1 MAEENIDDVENSTD
15 QETSLQGGAYEVL
28 RKRLTGLNSTLCET
42 LEQINVKRKEIFG
55 GQESLILSSERI
67 QTENNCTPRDII
79 GIGEELLFGYNVFLG
94 LRSETKLSDVF
105 SVYKFENNTFQAR
118 PLDIIDDK
126 DFERDFKELYKYY
139 KNVRFLQFIKNTG
152 RLLMI
157 FQIGE
162 STDDIKIFRFDLNSD
177 TLKYIDNRGD
187 MDYKQPPQHDF
198 EWSKAGFDDYVQGEH
213 GHVNIL
219 DKVFV
224 ECIGGDLTIK
234 IEDNTS
240 TGEGIYAEPVENA
253 DQTLDDAE
261 IHYAELGNL
270 ILLRMLPYR
279 ENAYRHFVYNT
290 VNQTV
295 ARIDSIGH
303 SCIQLPEDHG
313 IIVPKGYYLQDGV
326 TRQFDEDVENMKFL
340 ECIKSPN
347 GEDFLYIFY
356 NEDQGKHILI
366 QYNLISKDIANP
378 LVCHGYSLFD
388 NGQMVLFSSPD
399 EEPKRNHAM
408 QIWQTPFYGDSFEVP
423 QTSDSYLTKVGNRD
437 LVRGISEG
445 YSISRQITSETV
457 NLAVYQQLIKTAQ
470 NMLDGYHWLQNE
482 EVFSI
487 SKIIQEVKDAAIA
500 AVDEYEK
507 VQRIRENTKNQISE
521 NAQAVHKLLIESS
534 PDSMTSIESFVKSLA
549 EIRTRR
555 GQVISLRELRYAD
568 MDKIDEMDKKLEE
581 ANENVATTCVDFLML
596 PESMESYIN
605 KDNDINADLDKCEK
619 IADVKPLAE
628 KVEELA
634 EGLDLLTDIVNNL
647 NIEDATKT
655 TQIVD
660 KITDVYAG
668 LNRTRA
674 TVRNMRKSLGQAEA
688 KAEFGAQHKL
698 VSQSITNYIG
708 MCDTVERCD
717 EYLTK
722 VMINLE
728 ELEGQFA
735 DYDEYVEQL
744 IEKREEANNAFSGR
758 KQTLDEEQKRKT
770 TSLLSSA
777 ERILKG
783 IINRAETFKAVDE
796 INAYFAS
803 DLMVSKLRDIIKK
816 LTTSGDTV
824 KADDLNGRLKSA
836 KDEVS
841 RRLRDKLDLFE
852 DGENVIKFG
861 DFKFSVN
868 TQDLELTTIF
878 KDNEMFFHLTGTDYY
893 EQIENPEFLETRE
906 LWQQELVSEDRNVTR
921 SEYLAYKILQAAIS
935 NSNNLSI
942 DLLAKC
948 VRKDEGLLK
957 IVQDFAASRYSEGYD
972 KGIHDNDASLILTEL
987 VKLYNSCELLRYDS
1001 TSRAHA
1007 IIFWAFFDNE
1017 EVKVSLREKM
1027 RSYGALPRI
1036 FDYNDLKHEYV
1047 AEVREQL
1054 ALFYQDLG
1062 REVPSAV
1069 LGHAAEFLYYELQ
1082 DKEDLEFTINALAK
1096 ALFKRFNDFL
1106 KNQKVLDA
1114 FKDDIS
1120 KQISVKNRLNLI
1132 YDWVSTYV
1140 QTQEQVD
1147 SEHLI
1152 WEVIALIAAGDV
1164 IKQETSSIST
1174 YVQVEGLLSQ
1184 HSLIQDKK
1192 LDIYFD
1198 RFLLKMKDFTDNQV
1212 PMFEKY
1218 TRMRTSLTEERRI
1231 DMRLSEFK
1239 PKVMGG
1245 FVRNKL
1251 INDVY
1256 LNLVGAN
1263 FAKQMGVVGENKRTD
1278 LMGLLLLISPPGYG
1292 KTTLMEYIS
1301 SRLGLTFMKINGPA
1315 IGHLVTSLDPAEAPN
1330 ATAREELYK
1339 LNLSLEMGNNVMI
1352 YLDDIQHLNP
1362 EFLQK
1367 FISLCDAQRKIEGVY
1382 KGVTRTYDLRGKKV
1396 AVVMAG
1402 NPYTESG
1409 GKFQIPDMLANRAD
1423 TYNLGDIGSSNSDA
1437 FDMSFI
1443 ENTMTSNAVLSTVS
1457 SHSHEDIYKFTQIVE
1472 RGSDEGIEFNYNYSA
1487 AEVNEITTVLKKLFM
1502 IRDTVLKVNQQYIY
1516 SAAQEDEY
1524 RTEPGFKLQ
1533 GSYRNM
1539 NKMAEKVFPVMTDD
1553 EVQQVINDHYFNE
1566 AQTLT
1571 AGAESNV
1578 LKFKEMTETL
1588 TEQEAG
1594 RWENMKGEFNRRQ
1607 TLSGVD
1613 DGDDLGKIVAQL
1625 SSFGAGIQQIKAAL
1639 DSGVNGGI
1647 KELVSVI
1654 KDGGLSQQTDM
1665 SSVKEIAELMKSGG
1679 LSKPI
1684 DMAPLA
1690 EAISTMHAA
1699 SSASEPEAVSAEL
1712 LTRQAQAM
1720 EDIAKLVEEINGQS
1734 QTFASLK
1741 NLIHRLINGDLSIQF
1756 NGQ

>member
-1 MAEENIDDVENSTD
+1 MAEENIQENDSTE
-15 QETSLQGGAYEVL
+15 ETTLQGGAYEVL
-28 RKRLTGLNSTLCET
+28 RKRLSALNTTLCGT
-42 LEQINVKRKEIFG
+42 LEKINIKRKEVFG
-55 GQESLILSSERI
+55 GNESQVLGNDRI

-79 GIGEELLFGYNVFLG
+79 GIGKTMLFGYNVYLG
-94 LRSETKLSDVF
+94 LRSETKISDVF
-105 SVYKFENNTFQAR
+105 SCHKFEDNTFHVQ
-118 PLDIIDDK
+118 PLDLLSDK

-139 KNVRFLQFIKNTG
+139 KNVRFLQFIKTPG
-152 RLLMI
+152 RLLMV

-162 STDDIKIFRFDLNSD
+162 SVDDIKVLRFSLDGEV
-177 TLKYIDNRGD
+177 LKYIDNRGD
-187 MDYKQPPQHDF
+187 MDYKFPPQQDF
-198 EWSKAGFDDYVQGEH
+198 EWIKTSFNDYVQGEFAH
-213 GHVNIL
+213 INIL

-234 IEDNTS
+234 IEDNTTS
-240 TGEGIYAEPVENA
+240 GGGLYSEPVENA

-270 ILLRMLPYR
+270 ILLKMHPYR
-279 ENAYRHFVYNT
+279 EKVCRYFVYNT
-290 VNQTV
+290 VNETV
-295 ARIDSIGH
+295 ERIDSIGQ

-326 TRQFDEDVENMKFL
+326 TRQFEENVDDMKFL
-340 ECIKSPN
+340 ECLKSPN

-356 NEDQGKHILI
+356 NENNGKHILL
-366 QYNLISKDIANP
+366 QYNLITKEIGNP
-378 LVCHGYSLFD
+378 LICHGYSLFD
-388 NGQMVLFSSPD
+388 DGQMILFSSPD

-408 QIWQTPFYGDSFEVP
+408 QIWQTPFYSESFEV
-423 QTSDSYLTKVGNRD
+423 TIDSTSYLTKVGNRD

-445 YSISRQITSETV
+445 YSISRQVSSETI

-470 NMLDGYHWLQNE
+470 NMLDGYHWLQHD
-482 EVFSI
+482 EVFTVSTTI
-487 SKIIQEVKDAAIA
+487 HEIKDAAIA

-507 VQRIRENTKNQISE
+507 VQRIRENTKSQIAE
-521 NAQAVHKLLIESS
+521 NSDAVKKLMLDCS
-534 PDSMTSIESFVKSLA
+534 PDSMTAIDIFVDALA
-549 EIRTRR
+549 DIRTLR
-555 GQVISLRELRYAD
+555 GQVISLRDLRYAD
-568 MDKIDEMDKKLEE
+568 LGKIDVMDKQLAE
-581 ANENVATTCVDFLML
+581 ANETVATACVDFLML
-596 PESMESYIN
+596 PESMEAYLNQNTEIN
-605 KDNDINADLDKCEK
+605 EDLDKCEK
-619 IADVKPLAE
+619 IADVKPLGK
-628 KVEELA
+628 KVEDLA

-655 TQIVD
+655 TKIVD
-660 KITDVYAG
+660 KITDVYAA

-674 TVRNMRKSLGQAEA
+674 TVRNMHKSLGQSEA
-688 KAEFGAQHKL
+688 KAEFGAQYKL
-698 VSQSITNYIG
+698 VTQSITNYIG
-708 MCDTVERCD
+708 MCDTIEKCD

-735 DYDEYVEQL
+735 DYDEYVDQL

-758 KQTLDEEQKRKT
+758 KQTLDEDKKRKI
-770 TSLLSSA
+770 TSLVSSA

-816 LTTSGDTV
+816 LTESGDTV
-824 KADDLNGRLKSA
+824 KADDLNGRLKSS
-836 KDEVS
+836 KDEIS

-852 DGENVIKFG
+852 DGENVINFG
-861 DFKFSVN
+861 NFKFSVN

-878 KDNEMFFHLTGTDYY
+878 KDNEMFFHLTGTDFY

-906 LWQQELVSEDRNVTR
+906 LWQQQLISEDRDVART
-921 SEYLAYKILQAAIS
+921 EYLAYTILQAAIG
-935 NSNNLSI
+935 NQEGLSL
-942 DLLAKC
+942 DLLTEG
-948 VRKDEGLLK
+948 VNGEEGLLK
-957 IVQDFAASRYSEGYD
+957 IVQKFASSRYSEGYD
-972 KGIHDNDASLILTEL
+972 KGIHDADATEILNEL

-1007 IIFWAFFDNE
+1007 IIFWAFFDKE
-1017 EVKVSLREKM
+1017 EIKVSLREKM
-1027 RSYGALPRI
+1027 RSYGALPHI
-1036 FDYNDLKHEYV
+1036 FGYNDLKVEYV
-1047 AEVREQL
+1047 DEIKIQINE
-1054 ALFYQDLG
+1054 FYKEIE

-1069 LGHAAEFLYYELQ
+1069 LSHAAEFLYYELQ
-1082 DKEDLEFTINALAK
+1082 DRDELEFTINELAQS
-1096 ALFKRFNDFL
+1096 LHTRFTDFL
-1106 KNQKVLDA
+1106 TKQKAYKSFMSDIQNQV
-1114 FKDDIS
+1114 
-1120 KQISVKNRLNLI
+1120 SVKNRVNLI
-1132 YDWVSTYV
+1132 FDWVSTYTR
-1140 QTQEQVD
+1140 TQEPEE

-1164 IKQETSSIST
+1164 INRETSAIST
-1174 YVQVEGLLSQ
+1174 YVKVDNLLSQ
-1184 HSLIQDKK
+1184 HALINDKK

-1198 RFLLKMKDFTDNQV
+1198 RFLLKMKHFADTQV

-1218 TRMRTSLTEERRI
+1218 TRMRSSLTEDRRK

-1330 ATAREELYK
+1330 ATAREELHK

-1396 AVVMAG
+1396 SVVMAG

-1423 TYNLGDIGSSNSDA
+1423 TYNLGDVSSTNGDV

-1443 ENTMTSNAVLSTVS
+1443 ENTMTSNSILNTVS
-1457 SHSHEDIYKFTQIVE
+1457 SHSHADVYKFMQIID
-1472 RGSDEGIEFNYNYSA
+1472 RGSDEGIEFDYAYSA
-1487 AEVNEITTVLKKLFM
+1487 AEVNEIVTVLKKLYI

-1524 RTEPGFKLQ
+1524 RAEPGFKLQ

-1539 NKMAEKVFPVMTDD
+1539 NKMAEKVFPIMTDD
-1553 EVQQVINDHYFNE
+1553 EVKQVINDHYFNE

-1578 LKFKEMTETL
+1578 LKFKELTNTLSDEDTE
-1588 TEQEAG
+1588 
-1594 RWENMKGEFNRRQ
+1594 RWESIKSEFNRRQ

-1613 DGDDLGKIVAQL
+1613 DGDDIGKVIAQL
-1625 SSFGAGIQQIKAAL
+1625 SSFGAGIGDIKRVL
-1639 DSGVNGGI
+1639 ETGMNGGI
-1647 KELVSVI
+1647 KNLVSVI
-1654 KDGGLSQQTDM
+1654 K
-1665 SSVKEIAELMKSGG
+1665 EEG

-1684 DMAPLA
+1684 DMSPVQQIADLLKSGDMSKPIDMTPLA
-1690 EAISTMHAA
+1690 EAITTMNAA
-1699 SSASEPEAVSAEL
+1699 STANKPEAVSAEL
-1712 LTRQAQAM
+1712 LGRQAQAM
-1720 EDIAKLVEEINGQS
+1720 EDIAKLVEDINGQS

-1741 NLIHRLINGDLSIQF
+1741 NLIHRLVNGDIAIQF
-1756 NGQ
+1756 NSSN